1 MKPKRLGRGLRGLI
15 KNPDAPTPQP
25 PRVQPVRPAAKGD
38 ELSPDGGD
46 SKAPSP
52 DAGPPSSQAPLSRSQ
67 SPAPAGPPGG
77 REASISSPAASPL
90 PTEERTGLRHVHVS
104 DVSPNPFQPRSEFS
118 EDELLAL
125 QASIQEH
132 GLLQPVVVRK
142 AEVGFELIAG
152 ERRLRASKALGLERI
167 PAVLRHAD
175 DAEMQTLALVENLQR
190 VDLNALEKAK
200 ALKAMMRNFGFTQ
213 QEVADKVGKARTS
226 ISNLV
231 RLLDLPVVIQDMV
244 AASALSG
251 SQARALLLA
260 AGTERR
266 ISLAEKAVK
275 NGLTVRQI
283 ERLATMERRQASPG
297 SETPDPYVRDL
308 EERLRK
314 ALGTRVNLKTRGGG
328 GSIEIRYHD
337 ASELDRLLEKLGAE

>member
-15 KNPDAPTPQP
+15 KNPDAPTSPP
-25 PRVQPVRPAAKGD
+25 PRVQPVRPATKG
-38 ELSPDGGD
+38 EESSSTGGA
-46 SKAPSP
+46 STASSSN
-52 DAGPPSSQAPLSRSQ
+52 ASPSSPHDALSRSPR
-67 SPAPAGPPGG
+67 PAPGGG
-77 REASISSPAASPL
+77 RETAISPPAAVAL
-90 PTEERTGLRHVHVS
+90 LAEERTGLRHIHVS
-104 DVSPNPFQPRSEFS
+104 DVHPNPFQPRSDFS

-167 PAVLRHAD
+167 PAVVRHAD
-175 DAEMQTLALVENLQR
+175 DAQMQTLALVENLQR

-244 AASALSG
+244 AAGGLSG
-251 SQARALLLA
+251 SQARAVLLA

-275 NGLTVRQI
+275 SGLTVRQI
-283 ERLATMERRQASPG
+283 EKLATKERRQSSLAA
-297 SETPDPYVRDL
+297 ETPDPYVQDL
-308 EERLRK
+308 EERLRR